1 MSQPFPTMGT
11 QTKGSP
17 STETMDN
24 DDNFVL
30 RYLVEEDTPRYELLD
45 DDDEEEVVATM
56 DVERSHG
63 GAIRPRRIIP
73 RDHSAGETT
82 IIAYY
87 FAANPVYTSEIF

>member
-1 MSQPFPTMGT
+1 MGT

-45 DDDEEEVVATM
+45 DDDEEEEGSGI
-56 DVERSHG
+56 D
-63 GAIRPRRIIP
+63 
-73 RDHSAGETT
+73 
-82 IIAYY
+82 
-87 FAANPVYTSEIF
+87 